1 VHEQDTS
8 GGTAAP
14 LAPTGLGLVLTA
26 PVVDTSVARSIR
38 RSAGRIRVAY
48 CIDNMGIG
56 GTELNAVRTAERLDR
71 SRFEVSVISGQAH
84 GPLAARYAVAG
95 VRVVPLPIP
104 NLYSVATVRQG
115 LRLTRFFA
123 EMGVQIVHS
132 HDVYN
137 NVFATICA
145 RAARVP
151 VIIASRRWWRSV
163 YPWRY
168 RVANTLA
175 LRLAHCVVANSP
187 AVASSLQAEDG
198 VRPERVAVVPN
209 FVDDDAF
216 APLSAAERA
225 ARLRALC
232 VPADALVVGVVA
244 NLSPVK
250 DHGTFLR
257 AVALLASR
265 WPELHAVLV
274 GDGECRPALESLAR
288 TLGLEARVH
297 FAGRQPNEPNPHGL
311 FDVSVLCSV
320 SEGFPNSIVEAM
332 AAARPVVATDV
343 GGVSDA
349 VVGGTTGLLVPPS
362 NPGRLA
368 AAIEDL
374 LLDPGCRRA
383 LGAAGRDRA
392 RARYHAGAVVA
403 SLEALYDKLLG
414 EAAA

>member
-1 VHEQDTS
+1 M
-8 GGTAAP
+8 AR
-14 LAPTGLGLVLTA
+14 PT
-26 PVVDTSVARSIR
+26 R
-38 RSAGRIRVAY
+38 RSAGRVRIAY

-56 GTELNAVRTAERLDR
+56 GTELNAVRWAERLNR
-71 SRFEVSVISGQAH
+71 SRFEVSVICLRAD
-84 GPLAARYAVAG
+84 GPLAARYADAG
-95 VRVVPLPIP
+95 IRVVPLPIP
-104 NLYSVATVRQG
+104 NLYTVAAVRQG
-115 LRLTRFFA
+115 LRLTRLFA
-123 EMGVQIVHS
+123 QMGVQIVHS

-163 YPWRY
+163 YARRY
-168 RVANTLA
+168 GVANTLA
-175 LRLAHCVVANSP
+175 FRLAHCVVANSP
-187 AVASSLQAEDG
+187 AVASSLQTEDG
-198 VRPERVAVVPN
+198 VRPERIAVVPN
-209 FVDDDAF
+209 FVDDAAF
-216 APLSAAERA
+216 APLPVAERA
-225 ARLRALC
+225 ARLRELR
-232 VPADALVVGVVA
+232 VPVDALVVGVVA

-257 AVALLASR
+257 AVALLAPR
-265 WPELHAVLV
+265 WPELHALLV
-274 GDGECRPALESLAR
+274 GDGECRPALEALTR
-288 TLGLEARVH
+288 TLGLEERVH
-297 FAGRQPNEPNPHGL
+297 FAGWQPHEPNLHRL

-349 VVGGTTGLLVPPS
+349 VHHGETGILVPPS

-374 LLDPGCRRA
+374 LLDPGRRCA

-392 RARYHAGAVVA
+392 RDRYHAGAVVA

-414 EAAA
+414 ASAT

>member
-1 VHEQDTS
+1 
-8 GGTAAP
+8 
-14 LAPTGLGLVLTA
+14 VLTA
-26 PVVDTSVARSIR
+26 PVVDTGMTRPTR

-56 GTELNAVRTAERLDR
+56 GTELNAVRTAERLNR
-71 SRFEVSVISGQAH
+71 SRFEVSVICAQAD
-84 GPLAARYAVAG
+84 GPLAARYAAAG

-104 NLYSVATVRQG
+104 NLHSMAAVRQAV
-115 LRLTRFFA
+115 RLIRLFA

-151 VIIASRRWWRSV
+151 VIIASRRWWRSM
-163 YPWRY
+163 YPRRY
-168 RVANTLA
+168 RVANTLT
-175 LRLAHCVVANSP
+175 LRLAHCVVANSA
-187 AVASSLQAEDG
+187 AVASSLQTEDG
-198 VRPERVAVVPN
+198 VRPERIAVVPN
-209 FVDDDAF
+209 FVDDGAF

-225 ARLRALC
+225 ARLRELC
-232 VPADALVVGVVA
+232 VPLDALIVGVVA

-257 AVALLASR
+257 AVALLAPR
-265 WPELHAVLV
+265 WPELHAVLI
-274 GDGECRPALESLAR
+274 GDGECRPALESLTR
-288 TLGLEARVH
+288 TLDLEARVH
-297 FAGRQPNEPNPHGL
+297 FAGRQPNEPNLHCL

-343 GGVSDA
+343 GGVRDA
-349 VVGGTTGLLVPPS
+349 VHDGETGLLVPPS

-374 LLDPGCRRA
+374 LLDPRRRCA

-414 EAAA
+414 ASTT

>member
-1 VHEQDTS
+1 
-8 GGTAAP
+8 
-14 LAPTGLGLVLTA
+14 VLTA
-26 PVVDTSVARSIR
+26 PVVDVGMARTTR
-38 RSAGRIRVAY
+38 RSAGRIRLAY

-56 GTELNAVRTAERLDR
+56 GTELNAVRMAERLNR
-71 SRFEVSVISGQAH
+71 SRFEVSVICGQAR
-84 GPLAARYAVAG
+84 GPLAARYAGAG

-104 NLYSVATVRQG
+104 NFYSVAAVRQG
-115 LRLTRFFA
+115 IRLTRLFA
-123 EMGVQIVHS
+123 DMGVQIVHS

-151 VIIASRRWWRSV
+151 VIIASRRWWWSA
-163 YPWRY
+163 YAWRY

-187 AVASSLQAEDG
+187 AVASSLRTEDG
-198 VRPERVAVVPN
+198 VRPERIAVVPN
-209 FVDDDAF
+209 FVDDAAF
-216 APLSAAERA
+216 APLSVAERA
-225 ARLRALC
+225 ARLRELR
-232 VPADALVVGVVA
+232 VPVDALVVGVVA

-257 AVALLASR
+257 AVALLAPH

-274 GDGECRPALESLAR
+274 GDGECRPALEALTR
-288 TLGLEARVH
+288 TLGLQARVH
-297 FAGRQPNEPNPHGL
+297 FAGQQPNEPNLHGL

-349 VVGGTTGLLVPPS
+349 VDDGTTGLLVPPS
-362 NPGRLA
+362 DPERLA
-368 AAIEDL
+368 SAIEDF
-374 LLDPGCRRA
+374 LLDPGRRRA

-392 RARYHAGAVVA
+392 WARYHADAAVA

-414 EAAA
+414 ASAS